1 MRKLLTTLLCV
12 MGAQLFAQQDI
23 SHINARKFIRQVLL
37 IYSPE
42 EYAML
47 ETYYRTPSEFTLSNA
62 TFKIGRHIDFLNY
75 IMDTTRKDLAVNSVP
90 VMVHEMTHLYANR
103 RAYALIEKRKLS
115 FAPGDKYLCISL
127 DTTREM
133 LVKLKPTPPARFMAA
148 TVPEPLRENKY
159 YDFIATD
166 NETVMPQKEGI
177 YGLLDEWHAYMH
189 SARVAFS
196 LHGFYEREAFYGA
209 LTTDY
214 SEQPLHDDKPW
225 KDFFANF
232 YEMYLPYIEFKYY
245 ILQYLAYCKQHQ
257 PEVYD
262 YIIFEDRAFRAAY
275 RAVDEAYKQVIE
287 QFRAYKPR
295 VIELLTKLS
304 IEVSEENMGGQYFMF
319 INEAGIATYQSL
331 YEAFEKE
338 IQKQELSEIDFYLK
352 Q

>member
-1 MRKLLTTLLCV
+1 
-12 MGAQLFAQQDI
+12 MGFQLFAQQDI

-127 DTTREM
+127 DTTREI

-148 TVPEPLRENKY
+148 TVPELLRENKY

-196 LHGFYEREAFYGA
+196 LHRFYEREAFYGA

-275 RAVDEAYKQVIE
+275 KAIDEAYKQVIE